1 MAYQIAVIPG
11 DGTGPEVVGEGLKVL
26 KAVMQKENFKMDF
39 TSYDLGGDR
48 YLKTGEILPDSVLA
62 EFRKFH
68 AIFLGA
74 IGHPDVKPGLLEQGI
89 LLRTRFTLDQYI
101 NLRPVK
107 LYPGV
112 DSPLKD
118 KGPEHIDFVI
128 VRENT
133 EGLYTGA
140 GGVLKRGTPDEVAV
154 QESINTR
161 KGVERCLR
169 FAFQFCVKRNR
180 ARKLTM
186 AAKTNV
192 LNYAS
197 DLWMRVFQELAK
209 EYPQVKTDY
218 THIDALCM
226 WMVKNPEW
234 YDVVVTDNLFGDIV
248 TDLGAMIQGGLGI
261 AAGGNIN
268 PDPGGVSMFEPMGG
282 SAPKYTGK
290 NVINPMAA
298 ISAAMMMLDH
308 LGEKKAAERVE
319 KAMMQVLAKHLKGM
333 GAGEMGHTTQEV
345 GDLVVKYL

>member
-11 DGTGPEVVGEGLKVL
+11 DGTGPEVVKEGLKVL
-26 KAVMQKENFKMDF
+26 RDVMQKENFKMDF
-39 TSYDLGGDR
+39 TSYNLGGDR

-62 EFRKFH
+62 ELRNFH

-89 LLRTRFTLDQYI
+89 LLKTRFTLDQYI

-169 FAFQFCVKRNR
+169 FAFEFCMKRNR

-298 ISAAMMMLDH
+298 IAAAMMMLEH

-333 GAGEMGHTTQEV
+333 GAGEMGCTTSEV
-345 GDLVVKYL
+345 GDLVAKYL